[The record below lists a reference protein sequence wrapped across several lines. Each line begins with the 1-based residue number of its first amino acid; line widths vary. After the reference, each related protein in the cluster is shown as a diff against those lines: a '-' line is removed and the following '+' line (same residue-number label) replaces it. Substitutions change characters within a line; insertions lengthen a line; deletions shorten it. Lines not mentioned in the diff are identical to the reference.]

1 MTMYEGDLL
10 YDLTVGRLTDILDDE
25 DKNYVI
31 ESPSLEDSR
40 ISVSWRDGDQAKALQ
55 FRYGERDDG
64 RQSFDINGYV
74 WEDDSDL
81 PPLGS
86 KEWEGIETDLLA
98 FYDDW
103 ELKEQ
108 YPASLTGTE
117 DALEDNAD
125 YVGVMIAEKYALL
138 EDDLLE

>member
-1 MTMYEGDLL
+1 MYEGDLL
-10 YDLTVGRLTDILDDE
+10 YDITVGRLTELLEDD
-25 DKNYVI
+25 DTNYVI
-31 ESPSLEDSR
+31 ESPSPEDSR
-40 ISVSWRDGDQAKALQ
+40 ISVSWRDGDRAKALQ
-55 FRYGERDDG
+55 FRYMEMDDG

-74 WEDDSDL
+74 WQDDSDL

-103 ELKEQ
+103 ELKDE
-108 YPASLTGTE
+108 YPASLIATE
-117 DALEDNAD
+117 DVLNENKDF
-125 YVGVMIAEKYALL
+125 VGSLIAEKYALL